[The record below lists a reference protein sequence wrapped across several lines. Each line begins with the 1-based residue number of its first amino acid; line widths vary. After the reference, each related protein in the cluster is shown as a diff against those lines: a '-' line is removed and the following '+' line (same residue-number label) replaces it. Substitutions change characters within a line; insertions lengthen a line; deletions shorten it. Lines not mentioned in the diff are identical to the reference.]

1 MSDETKEPEGQAA
14 EATQPDEGGTKLR
27 KVSNGELK
35 GILAAH
41 VKWVESG
48 GKEGECADLHSSY
61 LRKAN
66 LQWADLR
73 SADLQGAN
81 LADAVLQAA
90 NLSGAKLQEANFHSA
105 NLHKADLH
113 GTNLRKAVLASAN
126 LQEADLR
133 SANLQEADLRGA
145 NFFNANLGGADLRG
159 AKVRGAELVKA
170 NLREANLRRADLT
183 EANLNGATLEDANL
197 SNATLDGAKL
207 LGAHLYRTNFQNAD
221 IKGAKFQ
228 GADLKEANLRD
239 ANLQN
244 ANFEDANSF
253 LSEQLAGTNVSGATL
268 PDDIAEFKGLDHV
281 TEISKHARNIFLAVI
296 GGCVFSWLTIATT
309 TDVALLT
316 NTASTPLPIIQT
328 KVPIAGFYWA
338 APAILLALYF
348 YLHFYLQSLW
358 EGLASLPAIFPDGR
372 TLDERAYP
380 WLMTSLVREFVPLLT
395 NERRPFTS
403 LKAGISI
410 SIAWGLVPFTFVWF
424 WLRYLPRHDWPW
436 TIWHILLI
444 VVAAGFGAVAFQTA
458 LATLRGKLRMRQV
471 EATTSIWEHWK
482 RKLRSLPHYRPDPL
496 TAIVMTVAVVLT
508 VAVSV
513 GAIEGT
519 PGGPNRD
526 PRTWTPALF
535 EFFGYRTHADLVE
548 AEVSTR
554 PQDWWKVDEKQ
565 EIELKGIRGA
575 KLRKRDLRRAAARG
589 AFLAK
594 ADLRETNLQ
603 QADLEGANLQKA
615 NLQGA
620 NLREINLQGAYLFL
634 ADLQGADLQGAN
646 LQGAYLAGAEGLR
659 QDQLDKAC
667 GNAKTRLPPG
677 LSIKPC
683 PKKGN

>member
-1 MSDETKEPEGQAA
+1 MSDQPNEPEGQAA
-14 EATQPDEGGTKLR
+14 EATRPDEEERPKLR
-27 KVSNGELK
+27 EVSAEKLK
-35 GILAAH
+35 DILAAH
-41 VKWVESG
+41 ERWLRSDRKRRRPRG
-48 GKEGECADLHSSY
+48 FFKADLRKRNLRNAKLAGAFIPKANLEGADLHGV
-61 LRKAN
+61 
-66 LQWADLR
+66 
-73 SADLQGAN
+73 DLQGAT
-81 LADAVLQAA
+81 LSRTVL
-90 NLSGAKLQEANFHSA
+90 K
-105 NLHKADLH
+105 
-113 GTNLRKAVLASAN
+113 
-126 LQEADLR
+126 
-133 SANLQEADLRGA
+133 
-145 NFFNANLGGADLRG
+145 NANLFH
-159 AKVRGAELVKA
+159 A
-170 NLREANLRRADLT
+170 NLRYCNLHNADLT
-183 EANLNGATLEDANL
+183 DAKAL
-197 SNATLDGAKL
+197 T
-207 LGAHLYRTNFQNAD
+207 AD
-221 IKGAKFQ
+221 
-228 GADLKEANLRD
+228 
-239 ANLQN
+239 
-244 ANFEDANSF
+244 
-253 LSEQLAGTNVSGATL
+253 QLAGGDLTGAKL
-268 PDDIAEFKGLDHV
+268 PDDIAKFEALGHV
-281 TEISKHARNIFLAVI
+281 TEISKHARNIFLATI

-395 NERRPFTS
+395 KERRPFTS

-458 LATLRGKLRMRQV
+458 LATLRGKLRKRQV

-482 RKLRSLPHYRPDPL
+482 RKLRSLPHYRPDRM
-496 TAIVMTVAVVLT
+496 TAIVTAVTVVLT
-508 VAVSV
+508 VSVSL

-535 EFFGYRTHADLVE
+535 EFVGYRTHADLIE
-548 AEVSTR
+548 TEVSTR
-554 PQDWWKVDEKQ
+554 PQDWWRADEKQ

-646 LQGAYLAGAEGLR
+646 LQGANLAGAEGLR
-659 QDQLDKAC
+659 QDQLDEAC
-667 GNAKTRLPPG
+667 GNAKTQLPPG
-677 LSIKPC
+677 LSITLC
-683 PKKGN
+683 PKTSK

>member
-1 MSDETKEPEGQAA
+1 MSDDPKEPEGQAA
-14 EATQPDEGGTKLR
+14 ESARPDEEEGPKLR
-27 KVSNGELK
+27 EVSAEELED
-35 GILAAH
+35 ILAAH
-41 VKWVESG
+41 KKWLVSG
-48 GKEGECADLHSSY
+48 GNEGE
-61 LRKAN
+61 R
-66 LQWADLR
+66 
-73 SADLQGAN
+73 ADLQGAILINAKLKEVDLSHAN
-81 LADAVLQAA
+81 LQRAVLREAELQGC
-90 NLSGAKLQEANFHSA
+90 NLFTAELQEAI
-105 NLHKADLH
+105 LI
-113 GTNLRKAVLASAN
+113 
-126 LQEADLR
+126 
-133 SANLQEADLRGA
+133 GA
-145 NFFNANLGGADLRG
+145 HLEG
-159 AKVRGAELVKA
+159 AK
-170 NLREANLRRADLT
+170 LREANLQNAHLQGAFLQEAELLRADLRHARMGGVT
-183 EANLNGATLEDANL
+183 GLETAVLTDINLEGATGLL
-197 SNATLDGAKL
+197 GATFAGMDITGAKL
-207 LGAHLYRTNFQNAD
+207 PT
-221 IKGAKFQ
+221 
-228 GADLKEANLRD
+228 
-239 ANLQN
+239 
-244 ANFEDANSF
+244 
-253 LSEQLAGTNVSGATL
+253 
-268 PDDIAEFKGLDHV
+268 DIAKFKGLDHV

-395 NERRPFTS
+395 KERRPFTS

-458 LATLRGKLRMRQV
+458 LATLRGKLRKRQV

-482 RKLRSLPHYRPDPL
+482 RKLRSLPHYRPDRM
-496 TAIVMTVAVVLT
+496 TAIVTAVTVVLT
-508 VAVSV
+508 VSVSL

-535 EFFGYRTHADLVE
+535 EFFGYRTYADLIE

-603 QADLEGANLQKA
+603 QADFEGANLQKA

-620 NLREINLQGAYLFL
+620 ILQEINLQGAYLFL

-646 LQGAYLAGAEGLR
+646 LQGANLRGAKGLTKEQLEG
-659 QDQLDKAC
+659 AC
-667 GNAKTRLPPG
+667 GNANTQLPPG
-677 LSIKPC
+677 MSIKPC
-683 PKKGN
+683 PKKDN